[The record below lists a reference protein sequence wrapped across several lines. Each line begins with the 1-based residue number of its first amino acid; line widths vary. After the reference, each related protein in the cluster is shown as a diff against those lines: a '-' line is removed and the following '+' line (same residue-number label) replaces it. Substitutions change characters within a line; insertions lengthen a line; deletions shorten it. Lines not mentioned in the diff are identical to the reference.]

1 MSDAAP
7 GDERYPISVDSVE
20 TGSDELAVQ
29 LPVRAQVL
37 RRLPGPDRPDY
48 SLAGLRSPLRVRSTT
63 HLLAETG
70 VDLAG
75 LDRAT
80 TTVHDDGSVV
90 ALVYGLVLAPRTA
103 GVRLATPQGAVA
115 VATAL
120 VLDTSQMTD
129 RTVRFEKV
137 FYAAVTWVTRI
148 C

>member
-1 MSDAAP
+1 MTDPAR

-20 TGSDELAVQ
+20 TGSDELALQ

-48 SLAGLRSPLRVRSTT
+48 SLAGLRSPLRLRSTT
-63 HLLAETG
+63 HLLVEAG
-70 VDLAG
+70 VALAG
-75 LDRAT
+75 LDPAT

-103 GVRLATPQGAVA
+103 GVRLATAQGPVA

-137 FYAAVTWVTRI
+137 FYAAVTWVTRVR
-148 C
+148 